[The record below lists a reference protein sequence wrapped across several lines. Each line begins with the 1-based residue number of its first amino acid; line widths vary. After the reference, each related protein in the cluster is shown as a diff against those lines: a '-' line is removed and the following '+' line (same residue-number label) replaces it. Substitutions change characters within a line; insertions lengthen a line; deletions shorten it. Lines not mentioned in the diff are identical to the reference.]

1 MLSDTHYGNLT
12 AIFVPNLW
20 LHVHIATNAD
30 YIAKR
35 KLTPRLSSLILRR
48 YDHVEGCTD
57 VGLSTQTVRGVTS
70 FCGVRR
76 RARPCVTR

>member
-20 LHVHIATNAD
+20 LHVHIAINAG
-30 YIAKR
+30 YIAQR

-48 YDHVEGCTD
+48 YDHVEGCID

-76 RARPCVTR
+76 RARPYVTR